1 MRLLSVQ
8 YWVGKSKD
16 SALIVPIEVGNNG
29 SLVGLKSSKLND
41 NDIKRIRNKIS
52 ELGSM
57 SPKEMT
63 NWLDKN
69 VPSYRSALVT
79 LKKGRY
85 EIQKEYTIDG

>member
-1 MRLLSVQ
+1 MRLLDVQ
-8 YWVGKSKD
+8 YWAGKSKD
-16 SALIVPIEVGNNG
+16 NALIVPIEIGKNG

-41 NDIKRIRNKIS
+41 NDIKRIKNKIGD
-52 ELGSM
+52 LKDM
-57 SPKEMT
+57 SSKEMT

-85 EIQKEYTIDG
+85 EIQKEYTING